1 MSIAFGNVSTTKK
14 MVQTFIILSPHTG
27 AVAVCCWYASTV
39 EKLRFGSGYECGM
52 FKRSTEPCHVS
63 KIEDS
68 D

>member
-1 MSIAFGNVSTTKK
+1 MSIRICSHNKKDGSNVHN
-14 MVQTFIILSPHTG
+14 FISSRNTG